1 MIHWSCVLGSLDHL
15 HCILSDTPNND
26 ELVLLES
33 SLGQP
38 LHLAAIVGA
47 VDLSQLLIER
57 NDNVSY
63 NNVHC
68 VLYNSSYDNLIITCN
83 CYFRFYMYL
92 YFLFNQSLTQWNLPI
107 FQLSSIIHY
116 YYFLI
121 LFLARVYNVVFR
133 LSILLIRLV

>member
-26 ELVLLES
+26 ELALLES
-33 SLGQP
+33 SLGRP

-63 NNVHC
+63 NNNALCTV
-68 VLYNSSYDNLIITCN
+68 
-83 CYFRFYMYL
+83 
-92 YFLFNQSLTQWNLPI
+92 
-107 FQLSSIIHY
+107 
-116 YYFLI
+116 
-121 LFLARVYNVVFR
+121 
-133 LSILLIRLV
+133 